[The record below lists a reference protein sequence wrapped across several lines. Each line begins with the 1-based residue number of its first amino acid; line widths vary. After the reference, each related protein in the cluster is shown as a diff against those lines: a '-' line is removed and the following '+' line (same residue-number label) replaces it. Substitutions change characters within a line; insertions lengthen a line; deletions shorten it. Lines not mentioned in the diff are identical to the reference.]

1 MTSSV
6 NIFFLIE
13 TLYIILCDLILGYV
27 VLYHIVL
34 LIFGHNDFL
43 NWSLF
48 EYDITSHFLSQ
59 RKKSLD

>member
-1 MTSSV
+1 MTFSV

-13 TLYIILCDLILGYV
+13 TLYIMFCDLILGYV

-48 EYDITSHFLSQ
+48 EYDITSHFPSQ
-59 RKKSLD
+59 GKEEI